1 MELRR
6 GIWYAVGAYAVW
18 GLSPLFW
25 NLVPEI
31 GAIDLLVNR
40 VIWSVPMLVL
50 VLVVT
55 RRWPSIG
62 PSYAS
67 WRSKL
72 LTVAAAVLLTINWAL
87 FLWSVTNGHV
97 VEASLGYF
105 INPLVSVALGV
116 VILGERLRPLQWA
129 AVAIAAAGVAGMTV
143 RIGSVPWISLILAF
157 SFGTYGL
164 LKKRPETPTPLVS
177 LFGEST
183 LIAVP
188 ALIAVLFLLEPS
200 GPALGDSL
208 EVTTFLV
215 STGLITIVPLL
226 LFGAAAKRIP
236 LSTVGLLQY
245 IAPTLQFLLGVFL
258 YGEVLS
264 QGKLIGFAI
273 VWLALILYSY
283 DSFRA
288 LRLTPA
294 AVGSA

>member
-245 IAPTLQFLLGVFL
+245 IAPSLQFLLGVFL

-264 QGKLIGFAI
+264 QGKMIGFAV

-288 LRLTPA
+288 LRLRPA
-294 AVGSA
+294 TVGSA